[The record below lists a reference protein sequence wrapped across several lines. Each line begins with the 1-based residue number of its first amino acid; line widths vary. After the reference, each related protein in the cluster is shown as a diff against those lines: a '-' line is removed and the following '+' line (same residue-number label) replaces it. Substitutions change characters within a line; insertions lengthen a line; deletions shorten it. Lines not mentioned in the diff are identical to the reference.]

1 MEKKRKQL
9 DRIEKALVQAHK
21 GQKAP
26 PLSPEW
32 RLEVLRHVRRLHA
45 EEKEAGTRPSTAQVF
60 RRMILP
66 SAAASGLVAIAL
78 LAYLLTALPGMEQEL
93 FAALTQ
99 DPSGLVATQEL
110 GM

>member
-1 MEKKRKQL
+1 MKKRIEQL
-9 DRIEKALVQAHK
+9 DKIEKALVEAHRE
-21 GQKAP
+21 QNAP
-26 PLSPEW
+26 NLSPEW
-32 RLEVLRHVRRLHA
+32 REGVLRHLRRLHA
-45 EEKEAGTRPSTAQVF
+45 EEKETRPSAALIF

-66 SAAASGLVAIAL
+66 SAAASGLAAIAL
-78 LAYLLTALPGMEQEL
+78 LAYLLTALPGMEQDL

>member
-1 MEKKRKQL
+1 MKKRIKPV
-9 DRIEKALVQAHK
+9 DGIEKALVEAHRE
-21 GQKAP
+21 QNAP
-26 PLSPEW
+26 NLSPEW
-32 RLEVLRHVRRLHA
+32 REGVLRHVRRLHA
-45 EEKEAGTRPSTAQVF
+45 EEKEAGTRPPAALVF

-78 LAYLLTALPGMEQEL
+78 LAYLLTALPGMEQDL
-93 FAALTQ
+93 FAALAQ